1 MSNLHLN
8 LNNELSLSFELS
20 RPFPGN
26 DFFAQ
31 VCEEELLQ
39 CRGQDHEEK
48 EQQTHFQ
55 KRQERILGE
64 NAFCDVIF
72 LASEDSTSPIL
83 EPVSV
88 I

>member
-1 MSNLHLN
+1 M
-8 LNNELSLSFELS
+8 FELS
-20 RPFPGN
+20 RLVPGN
-26 DFFAQ
+26 DVFGQ

-55 KRQERILGE
+55 KRQERLLGD

-72 LASEDSTSPIL
+72 LASEDSMFPI
-83 EPVSV
+83 
-88 I
+88 

>member
-1 MSNLHLN
+1 M
-8 LNNELSLSFELS
+8 FELS
-20 RPFPGN
+20 RPLPGN
-26 DFFAQ
+26 DVFGQ

-55 KRQERILGE
+55 KRQERLLGE

-72 LASEDSTSPIL
+72 LASEDSMFPI
-83 EPVSV
+83 
-88 I
+88 

>member
-1 MSNLHLN
+1 LST
-8 LNNELSLSFELS
+8 ELSLSFELS

-26 DFFAQ
+26 DVFAQ

-64 NAFCDVIF
+64 NAFCDGIF
-72 LASEDSTSPIL
+72 LASEDSTFPI
-83 EPVSV
+83 
-88 I
+88 

>member
-1 MSNLHLN
+1 MSNWHLN
-8 LNNELSLSFELS
+8 LNNELSLNFELS

-26 DFFAQ
+26 DVFAQ
-31 VCEEELLQ
+31 VREEELLQ
-39 CRGQDHEEK
+39 CRGQDHEKK

-72 LASEDSTSPIL
+72 FASEDSTFPI
-83 EPVSV
+83 
-88 I
+88 